1 MGKLS
6 VMLNKINWHV
16 RENLSHILSWSQ
28 SEDVA
33 FLTSSQLMLIWR
45 KRISQ
50 KVVAIDPTV
59 TLLVL
64 SVAIE
69 ERGRGGGRR
78 GGRGESH
85 TYDVT
90 K

>member
-1 MGKLS
+1 
-6 VMLNKINWHV
+6 
-16 RENLSHILSWSQ
+16 
-28 SEDVA
+28 
-33 FLTSSQLMLIWR
+33 MLIWR

-50 KVVAIDPTV
+50 KVIAIDPTV

>member
-1 MGKLS
+1 
-6 VMLNKINWHV
+6 
-16 RENLSHILSWSQ
+16 
-28 SEDVA
+28 
-33 FLTSSQLMLIWR
+33 MLIWR

-69 ERGRGGGRR
+69 ERGRVVGGGE
-78 GGRGESH
+78 GGVKVILTMSQN
-85 TYDVT
+85 DAQD
-90 K
+90 

>member
-1 MGKLS
+1 
-6 VMLNKINWHV
+6 
-16 RENLSHILSWSQ
+16 
-28 SEDVA
+28 
-33 FLTSSQLMLIWR
+33 MLIWR

-69 ERGRGGGRR
+69 ERGRGGGRG